1 MKPPPK
7 LEAPK
12 LLLLFSS
19 ASRFASIRADPA
31 MSLEGVMSSMGKSRD
46 IDGSVDRIPPP
57 PEEMWA
63 ILYAIQRKCEDE
75 NINLEGAMEE
85 GGGNHYGMMK
95 LTQFKSTLKTNLPR
109 FHITEDTF
117 ERISSHYGCGYKNP
131 RGYRESIAWKD
142 FCEDVHDA
150 MDITNGKAQELAA
163 TRGGVLDLKSLL

>member
-1 MKPPPK
+1 
-7 LEAPK
+7 
-12 LLLLFSS
+12 
-19 ASRFASIRADPA
+19 

-117 ERISSHYGCGYKNP
+117 ERILGCKTKHIDMKLMFIVLAMHQAKTGNAFP
-131 RGYRESIAWKD
+131 IGGGFEIA
-142 FCEDVHDA
+142 
-150 MDITNGKAQELAA
+150 ITQAG
-163 TRGGVLDLKSLL
+163 RS